1 MNTPHNKPQPTPK
14 RAGSSNAAHQLL
26 LPRLHLPSLVR
37 PLCALLLVLLVTLAT
52 GCATSST
59 LPKNLPVNPQ
69 KPQPSQS
76 QPSEPYLSRAQKNI
90 EAWLNQLKDMR
101 TTP

>member
-1 MNTPHNKPQPTPK
+1 MNTPPNKPKPTPK

-26 LPRLHLPSLVR
+26 LPLLHLPSLVR

-59 LPKNLPVNPQ
+59 LPKNLPVNPP
-69 KPQPSQS
+69 KPQPSQL

>member
-1 MNTPHNKPQPTPK
+1 MHPTSDDSVL
-14 RAGSSNAAHQLL
+14 RLRDHWHWLL
-26 LPRLHLPSLVR
+26 GG
-37 PLCALLLVLLVTLAT
+37 ALLLVLLVTLAT

-59 LPKNLPVNPQ
+59 LPKDLPVNPP
-69 KPQPSQS
+69 KPQPSQL